1 MLLKRPLLFTA
12 LGVLFL
18 SLGVITT
25 LSIITGLQLGEPLA
39 WQHWVYAILNFLF
52 AYGFFSMQ
60 AWLLPLLG
68 VVVGAHILLATL
80 RFANN
85 ELTSTSLGISAI
97 IIFCGATVV
106 WTLHKRKRKLRTN
119 THSHITGLL
128 CASMLLVIF
137 GYTIGIYVV

>member
-1 MLLKRPLLFTA
+1 MGLKRPLLFTA

-25 LSIITGLQLGEPLA
+25 LSIITGFQLNEPLA

-68 VVVGAHILLATL
+68 VVVGAHALLTTVRL
-80 RFANN
+80 ANN
-85 ELTSTSLGISAI
+85 GLTSASLAISIVI
-97 IIFCGATVV
+97 ICCGAAVI
-106 WTLHKRKRKLRTN
+106 WTLHKRKRGLRTN
-119 THSHITGLL
+119 AHSHVTGLL

-137 GYTIGIYVV
+137 GYTIGVYVI